1 MDLRKKTAHIGGHLC
16 IINHTVIQN
25 DMKFNLFTKGTQK
38 ATNHAGAPAYKTT
51 PEMEL
56 YTSVV
61 TASLNDQF
69 YEGAGDRLARIC
81 ALMDQNDPAFVARL
95 AVYARENMYLRSIP
109 MVLAVEMAKRFSGN
123 ALVGKTVAR
132 VVQRADEITEML
144 AYYTMANNRT
154 QVKKLNKL
162 SKQVQKG
169 LAQAFNQFDEYQF
182 AKYNRKTAISLRDA
196 LFLVHPKAKDN
207 AQQEVFN
214 KIVNDTLSVPYTW
227 ETTLSAVGQQSFACE
242 TDKRVAVREAWEDL
256 IASKQLGY
264 MATMRNLR
272 NMLQADISATHIN
285 MVCDYLTNP
294 AAVSNSKQLPFRYLA
309 AYRELKDV
317 QHGLTGQLMQALE
330 TAVKT
335 SVKHL
340 KGFDV
345 NTRVVIACDVS
356 GSMQFPLSQRS
367 KITGYD
373 IGLMLGMLLQHK
385 CKHVISGMFGNTWK
399 TVALPGDS
407 ILANVDAFYK
417 REGEAGYSTNGYLV
431 IDDLI
436 RRACVADKIMLFTDC
451 QLWDSTGRQHTFASS
466 WATYKQQV
474 APNAKL
480 YLFDLKGLGTTPV
493 DIRQNDVYLISGWSD
508 KVFDVMEAIDNGHT
522 ALEHIHGITL

>member
-1 MDLRKKTAHIGGHLC
+1 
-16 IINHTVIQN
+16 
-25 DMKFNLFTKGTQK
+25 MKFNLFTKGTQK
-38 ATNHAGAPAYKTT
+38 VTNHAGAPAYKTT

-81 ALMDQNDPAFVARL
+81 ALMDQNDPAFIARL
-95 AVYARENMYLRSIP
+95 AIYARENMYLRSIP
-109 MVLAVEMAKRFSGN
+109 LVLAVEMAKRFSGN

-182 AKYNRKTAISLRDA
+182 AKYNRKTAITLRDA

-207 AQQEVFN
+207 ARQEVFN

-242 TDKRVAVREAWEDL
+242 TDKRVAVREAWEGL

-285 MVCDYLTNP
+285 MVCDYLANP
-294 AAVSNSKQLPFRYLA
+294 AAVSHSKQLPFRYLA

-385 CKHVISGMFGNTWK
+385 CKHVISGMFGDMWK
-399 TVALPGDS
+399 TVSLPGDS

-417 REGEAGYSTNGYLV
+417 REGEVGYSTNGYLV
-431 IDDLI
+431 IDDLT

-466 WATYKQQV
+466 WAAYKQQV

-522 ALEHIHGITL
+522 TLEHIHGITL

>member
-1 MDLRKKTAHIGGHLC
+1 
-16 IINHTVIQN
+16 
-25 DMKFNLFTKGTQK
+25 MKFNLFTKGTQK
-38 ATNHAGAPAYKTT
+38 VTNHAGAPAYKTT

-81 ALMDQNDPAFVARL
+81 ALMDKNDPAFIARL
-95 AVYARENMYLRSIP
+95 AVYAREKMYLRSIP
-109 MVLAVEMAKRFSGN
+109 MVLAVEMAKRFSGH

-132 VVQRADEITEML
+132 VVQRADEITEIL
-144 AYYTMANNRT
+144 AYYTMANKRT

-169 LAQAFNQFDEYQF
+169 LAEAFNHFDEYQF
-182 AKYNRKTAISLRDA
+182 AKYNRKTAISLKDA

-214 KIVNDTLSVPYTW
+214 KIVTGTLSVPYTW
-227 ETTLSAVGQQSFACE
+227 ETTLSAVGQRSFACE
-242 TDKRVAVREAWEDL
+242 TDKRAAMREAWEEL
-256 IASKQLGY
+256 ITSKQLGY

-272 NMLQADISATHIN
+272 NMLQADISPAHIGL
-285 MVCDYLTNP
+285 VCDYLANET
-294 AAVSNSKQLPFRYLA
+294 AVWNSKQLPFRYLA

-335 SVKHL
+335 SVTHL

-356 GSMQFPLSQRS
+356 GSMQFPLSPRS
-367 KITGYD
+367 KVTGYD
-373 IGLMLGMLLQHK
+373 VGLMLGMLLQHK
-385 CKHVISGMFGNTWK
+385 CRHVISGMFGDTWK
-399 TVALPGDS
+399 TVALPGNS
-407 ILANVDAFYK
+407 ILSNVDAFH
-417 REGEAGYSTNGYLV
+417 RRAGEVGYSTNGYLV
-431 IDDLI
+431 IKDLI
-436 RRACVADKIMLFTDC
+436 ERGHVADKIMLFTDC
-451 QLWDSTGRQHTFASS
+451 QLWDSTGKQNTFAGS

-480 YLFDLKGLGTTPV
+480 YLFDLQGQGTTPV
-493 DIRQNDVYLISGWSD
+493 DVRQNDVHLISGWSD
-508 KVFDVMEAIDNGHT
+508 KVFDVMEAIENGQT
-522 ALEHIHGITL
+522 ALEHIHSITL